1 MVGDGK
7 LLSFW
12 DVRGKL
18 AVSFR
23 ECMDFWVN
31 LVAKLLNYKLWFPHG
46 KNWSSWDLQK
56 FSWRICFLFSKVA
69 RGSSYHT
76 NPNKAVIFRRKFIRN
91 YMKLPMAIHFSIV
104 LSYFKWVILWSL
116 FNPAKMMA
124 SPLDFGVACSVLM
137 DPRLIYTEK
146 LSLVEPQIKIQGL
159 YKHEKVV
166 VFRAKLVGAPNPSLF
181 SNIWY
186 ICTYTLTPPIW
197 PPPK

>member
-12 DVRGKL
+12 DVTGKL

-46 KNWSSWDLQK
+46 ENWSSWDLQK

-76 NPNKAVIFRRKFIRN
+76 NPNNAVIFRRKFIRN
-91 YMKLPMAIHFSIV
+91 YMKLPMAIHFSIC
-104 LSYFKWVILWSL
+104 FILFQMGNFMITVQSCQDDGFSTGFL
-116 FNPAKMMA
+116 GSFV
-124 SPLDFGVACSVLM
+124 VACSVLM
-137 DPRLIYTEK
+137 DSRLIYR
-146 LSLVEPQIKIQGL
+146 KIVTRWDTNQ
-159 YKHEKVV
+159 
-166 VFRAKLVGAPNPSLF
+166 NPRIIQTWKNGCFHGKSC
-181 SNIWY
+181 WY
-186 ICTYTLTPPIW
+186 P
-197 PPPK
+197 